1 MSHVTK
7 TEFTVLRN
15 EVDAVEQACRDL
27 GTLEFRRDQHTYKW
41 FGRFV
46 GDSESGRRYANQLDP
61 SKWGR
66 CTHAIAV
73 KNNHDAY
80 EIGLVENADGNFDLV
95 FDSWGPG
102 AAILK
107 AAGDDLCR
115 LKQAITANICEREMA
130 REEFRSF
137 RSLDADGNLVIEFE
151 R

>member
-7 TEFTVLRN
+7 TEFTVLRG
-15 EVDAVEQACRDL
+15 EVDAVEEACRDL
-27 GTLEFRRDQHTYKW
+27 GTLELKRDQHTYRW
-41 FGRFV
+41 YGSFV
-46 GDSESGRRYANQLDP
+46 GDSESGRRYAQQLDP

-66 CTHAIAV
+66 CAHAIAV
-73 KNNHDAY
+73 KGNRDAY
-80 EIGLVENADGNFDLV
+80 EIGLVENADGNYDLV

-102 AAILK
+102 QAIIN
-107 AAGDDLCR
+107 AAGPDLSR
-115 LKQAITANICEREMA
+115 LKQAITACICEREMA